1 MYHNVANQNS
11 CFRYTLSAKGSFPIA
26 FDQIQELT
34 YIHKGYS
41 VFIQTDK
48 SVYRYYDFY
57 IFYAISIADNY
68 DRD

>member
-1 MYHNVANQNS
+1 MLSYISYSIFTNKHNTTQNFH
-11 CFRYTLSAKGSFPIA
+11 FRYTLSAKGSFPIA

-48 SVYRYYDFY
+48 SVYR
-57 IFYAISIADNY
+57 
-68 DRD
+68 